1 MEILEL
7 FPFFVLP
14 FFFTFVCVLDLGGGG
29 EKLQEGVGVS
39 FFSCDARRWGHGAC
53 FLLVS
58 EKKTKE
64 KPDKKTL
71 FSCLDHGRDH
81 DMCHQIIGWKIRLL
95 PKRKTLGCQIDRPN
109 TFAI

>member
-14 FFFTFVCVLDLGGGG
+14 FFFTFVCVLDLEGGG

-39 FFSCDARRWGHGAC
+39 FFSCDARRWGRGAC

-58 EKKTKE
+58 EKKTGGKTGQ
-64 KPDKKTL
+64 KKL
-71 FSCLDHGRDH
+71 FFHVWTTGGTTTRAT
-81 DMCHQIIGWKIRLL
+81 RLL
-95 PKRKTLGCQIDRPN
+95 DGKFDRCRKGKHSVVK
-109 TFAI
+109 